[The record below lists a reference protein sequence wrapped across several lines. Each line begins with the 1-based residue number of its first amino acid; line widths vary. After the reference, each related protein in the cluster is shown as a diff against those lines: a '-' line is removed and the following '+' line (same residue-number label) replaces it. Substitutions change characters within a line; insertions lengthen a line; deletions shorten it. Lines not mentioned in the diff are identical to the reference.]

1 MSSTLTNGERVILP
15 QDLVPVHY
23 NLEISP
29 DFDQLVFVGNEEVSK
44 NLLLVVLKQ
53 RYKYVYIF

>member
-44 NLLLVVLKQ
+44 NLL
-53 RYKYVYIF
+53 